1 MATRSKER
9 PVDHSRGKSSPT
21 AVMDERRPRA
31 AENGGAPRLSED
43 ILKRLYSYMLK
54 CRMVEER
61 ARLLFRQGKFAGNYY
76 AAVGQEATEVGATI
90 DLLPEDTVAPSH
102 RNFVTNIMK
111 GTPLKFMYAQ
121 LYARKSSPDQGR
133 SSPAHCGYAP
143 LNIIT
148 PASTIAAQLNIGTG
162 VALAYK
168 MQKKTNIVLALSG
181 EGSTS
186 LGFWHEA
193 LNFAGVHKLPIV
205 YVLENNLW
213 AESVPLRLQ
222 SAVED
227 LSVRAQGYG
236 FPGVT
241 VDGNDVVEVYR
252 TARQAIERARKGE
265 GPTLIECKTYRW
277 YGHSEIDPAKYRTP
291 EEVEYWKS
299 RDPIPAMERYLDT
312 QGLWADEWKQELVNQ
327 FNSEIDQAI
336 EFAEN
341 SPYPEPEECLDHVY
355 SFSTRDRELNR
366 KSWTFQG
373 SVCSPATNK

>member
-1 MATRSKER
+1 VAT
-9 PVDHSRGKSSPT
+9 
-21 AVMDERRPRA
+21 
-31 AENGGAPRLSED
+31 AETDGARLSED

-111 GTPLKFMYAQ
+111 GTPLKLMYAQ
-121 LYARKSSPDQGR
+121 LYARKTSPDQGR

-168 MQKKTNIVLALSG
+168 MQKKQNIVVALSG

-205 YVLENNLW
+205 YILENNLW

-227 LSVRAQGYG
+227 ISVRAQGYG

-252 TARQAIERARKGE
+252 VARQAIERARSGE

-299 RDPIPAMERYLDT
+299 RDPIPGMERYLGRLD
-312 QGLWADEWKQELVNQ
+312 LWSDEWKQELVNQ
-327 FNSEIDQAI
+327 FNGEIDEAI
-336 EFAEN
+336 DFAEK

-355 SFSTRDRELNR
+355 SFDTRDRELNR
-366 KSWTFQG
+366 KMWTFQG
-373 SVCSPATNK
+373 TVCSPATKK

>member
-1 MATRSKER
+1 MATRTKER
-9 PVDHSRGKSSPT
+9 PSAPARNTPAEGNTEARVRADGSS
-21 AVMDERRPRA
+21 
-31 AENGGAPRLSED
+31 RLSEET
-43 ILKRLYSYMLK
+43 LRRLYTYMLK

-121 LYARKSSPDQGR
+121 LYARKTSPDQGR

-143 LNIIT
+143 AHVIT
-148 PASTIAAQLNIGTG
+148 PSSTIAAQLSIATG

-168 MQKKTNIVLALSG
+168 MQKRNNVAVALSG

-193 LNFAGVHKLPIV
+193 LNFSGVHRIPIV
-205 YVLENNLW
+205 FVVENNLW
-213 AESVPLRLQ
+213 AESVPVRLQ
-222 SAVED
+222 TLVED
-227 LSVRAQGYG
+227 VSVKAQAYG

-241 VDGNDVVEVYR
+241 VDGNDVVAVYR
-252 TARQAIERARKGE
+252 AAREAIERARRGD

-277 YGHSEIDPAKYRTP
+277 YGHSEIDPAKYRDP

-299 RDPIPAMERYLDT
+299 KDPIPAMERYLDLH
-312 QGLWADEWKQELVNQ
+312 GLWTDEWKQEIVNQ
-327 FNSEIDQAI
+327 INAEIDEAVA
-336 EFAEN
+336 FAES

-355 SFSTRDRELNR
+355 SFSIRERELNR
-366 KSWTFQG
+366 QPWSFRG
-373 SVCSPATNK
+373 SVSSRPNR

>member
-1 MATRSKER
+1 MATRTKQPPES
-9 PVDHSRGKSSPT
+9 
-21 AVMDERRPRA
+21 AVNTV
-31 AENGGAPRLSED
+31 AETESGNGAPPLSPD
-43 ILKRLYSYMLK
+43 LLKRLYYYMVK
-54 CRMVEER
+54 CRTVEER

-111 GTPLKFMYAQ
+111 GTPLKYMYAQ
-121 LYARKSSPDQGR
+121 LYARKTSPDQGR

-168 MQKKTNIVLALSG
+168 MQKKPNIVVALSG
-181 EGSTS
+181 DGSTS

-205 YVLENNLW
+205 YVVENNLW
-213 AESVPLRLQ
+213 AESVPLQ
-222 SAVED
+222 EQTSVED
-227 LSVRAQGYG
+227 LALKAQAYG
-236 FPGVT
+236 FPGIT
-241 VDGNDVVEVYR
+241 VDGNDVVAVYR
-252 TARQAIERARKGE
+252 VCHEARERARQGY
-265 GPTLIECKTYRW
+265 GPTLVECKTYRW
-277 YGHSEIDPAKYRTP
+277 YGHSEIDPARYRTP

-299 RDPIPAMERYLDT
+299 RDPIPSMERYL
-312 QGLWADEWKQELVNQ
+312 QNRGIWSDEWKQQITV
-327 FNSEIDQAI
+327 EIDKEIDEAI
-336 EFAEN
+336 QFAEQ

-355 SFSTRDRELNR
+355 SFSIRERELNR
-366 KSWTFQG
+366 RSWTL
-373 SVCSPATNK
+373 CREKAEAAKKLA

>member
-9 PVDHSRGKSSPT
+9 PNSTRGKS
-21 AVMDERRPRA
+21 AVLEP
-31 AENGGAPRLSED
+31 ENGLQLRGDGSPRLSEEL
-43 ILKRLYSYMLK
+43 LKRLYSYMLK

-90 DLLPEDTVAPSH
+90 DLEPEDTIAPSH

-111 GTPLKFMYAQ
+111 GTPLKLMYAQ

-143 LNIIT
+143 GNVIT

-168 MQKKTNIVLALSG
+168 MQHRPNVVVALSG

-205 YVLENNLW
+205 FILENNLW
-213 AESVPLRLQ
+213 AESVPVRLQ
-222 SAVED
+222 TAVED
-227 LSVRAQGYG
+227 LAVKAQAYG

-241 VDGNDVVEVYR
+241 VDGNDVLAVYR
-252 TARQAIERARKGE
+252 AAQHAIQNARSGG
-265 GPTLIECKTYRW
+265 GPTLVECKTYRW
-277 YGHSEIDPAKYRTP
+277 YGHSEIDPAKYRDP

-299 RDPIPAMERYLDT
+299 KDPIVNMERYLDLH
-312 QGLWADEWKQELVNQ
+312 GLWSDEWKQELVNQ
-327 FNSEIDQAI
+327 FNSEIDEAI
-336 EFAEN
+336 GFAEN
-341 SPYPEPEECLDHVY
+341 SPYPEPEDCLDHVF
-355 SFSTRDRELNR
+355 SFSIRDRELKR
-366 KSWTFQG
+366 KPWSFRGT
-373 SVCSPATNK
+373 VASPANDQK